1 MTRSLEELKLE
12 LSMLRRG
19 SRAGHS
25 RPHKLVMLLAV
36 LDMIDASNRFDNRIA
51 FNADLIQRFEQQFN
65 LYKTKDDLCQPAPP
79 FFHLRSSS
87 FWKHKVIPGKEADY
101 AKTSTSG
108 GGRKRID
115 DLIEYAYIDE
125 AALPIFA
132 ERETRAELRRHIK
145 KILEADR

>member
-1 MTRSLEELKLE
+1 
-12 LSMLRRG
+12 
-19 SRAGHS
+19 
-25 RPHKLVMLLAV
+25 MLLAV
-36 LDMIDASNRFDNRIA
+36 LDIIDASNQFGNRIA
-51 FNADLIQRFEQQFN
+51 FDADLIQRFEQQFN

-87 FWKHKVIPGKEADY
+87 FWKHRIIPGKEADY

-125 AALPIFA
+125 TALPIFV
-132 ERETRAELRRHIK
+132 ERETRAELRRHIEN
-145 KILEADR
+145 ILGGKP